1 MAKIESKIL
10 YDKTEIIVV
19 DLSGKRAQAHN
30 LTYDKIVSIQ
40 FDNATVSKLFK
51 KIPSEK
57 ITLTIRGKETP
68 IVFFEVD
75 EKKYWDQY
83 KTDLT
88 KFAKDNKISFRDNL

>member
-1 MAKIESKIL
+1 MAKIDSKIL

-19 DLSGKRAQAHN
+19 DLSGKRAQALN

-51 KIPSEK
+51 KIPCEK
-57 ITLTIRGKETP
+57 ITITIRGKEAP
-68 IVFFEVD
+68 IVYFEAD
-75 EKKYWDQY
+75 EKKNWEQY

-88 KFAKDNKISFRDNL
+88 KFAKDNKISFRNNL